1 MSVIDNALQA
11 LFKMAHKEKLWE
23 NASPGSSFGAQQIAV
38 SGSEFAFYEIHLNQS
53 YMGNT
58 YNIVAIMPT
67 GGNAQAEFNAASTAS
82 AYPMLIVRSILS
94 TKTAVNFD
102 NSDYKYT
109 NSNSVST
116 QNSNLIPT
124 KIYGGNF

>member
-1 MSVIDNALQA
+1 MSVVDNALQA
-11 LFKMAHKEKLWE
+11 LLKMAHKEILWK
-23 NASPGSSFGAQQIAV
+23 NASPGSNFAAQQIAV
-38 SGSEFAFYEIHLNQS
+38 NGSGFDFYEIHLNQT

-58 YNIVAIMPT
+58 YNIVAVMPV

-94 TKTAVNFD
+94 TKSAINFD
-102 NSDYKYT
+102 NADYKYT
-109 NSNSVST
+109 NSNSVNT
-116 QNSNLIPT
+116 QNNNLIPT